1 MAEFGEDGSLPPSTL
16 GDKAHCEVS
25 FSNGDCG
32 LSDNMVGSGS
42 LVAPGGQAG
51 VESANASVGPVD
63 ARSDIP
69 RRSSIIKHRP
79 VNGSPEAHPVL
90 GFE

>member
-25 FSNGDCG
+25 FANGDCG

-69 RRSSIIKHRP
+69 RRSSIIKM
-79 VNGSPEAHPVL
+79 GTIK
-90 GFE
+90 